1 MDVLGKSIFVSVTKM
16 ASMYLAWH
24 YVKHRQIN
32 EVKLSKEAIN
42 NEKVQQVE
50 EHKQVTFSLS

>member
-1 MDVLGKSIFVSVTKM
+1 M